1 MLAIVMILSTAPWTL
16 AYSLQIF
23 SPATIQ
29 ISSQCLLAGYPK
41 CLAPSVR
48 LRVVRPHF
56 RISMVGFGAGKATG
70 AKKGT
75 GKSGSGR
82 SGSSHSSS
90 SFPPAMLKKFKQLKE
105 EGCSVA
111 KVYARVRGDSL
122 ASPGAWYEVSF
133 EKNRFLVGGYLQ

>member
-1 MLAIVMILSTAPWTL
+1 MVVLAVVMLLSSTAPWTL
-16 AYSLQIF
+16 AYSLQIV
-23 SPATIQ
+23 SPATVP
-29 ISSQCLLAGYPK
+29 ISSNCFLTGYPRS
-41 CLAPSVR
+41 LTPSVR
-48 LRVVRPHF
+48 LRVVRPNL

-70 AKKGT
+70 AKKGKRT
-75 GKSGSGR
+75 SGSGG

-122 ASPGAWYEVSF
+122 VSPGAWHEVSF
-133 EKNRFLVGGYLQ
+133 ENF